1 MDEYV
6 VEQNAKYIND
16 WIKKNPNFYEL
27 KFENN
32 TLTTSDGEI
41 IDLKDFLVSTL
52 LTNQLISD
60 TITVMSEK
68 TFVRVLKLNA
78 KAFKIENT
86 TNKALVNDEKINN
99 VRINE
104 NGLAVAETDNSKI
117 EITGHKAVKVLS
129 TYTSLIANNTVHIP
143 LSTLFRNLNTN
154 KFYELIN
161 TNYELSKEDFE
172 YINIFSN
179 YMFDLMY
186 DRNFL
191 IKEAKELLDNY
202 EFTMNSLQ
210 ANENRT
216 PNQTTALNIYLDK
229 LREFEIKIAEK
240 EKEEMSKKNKSSRG
254 YSLLALIITSVIVT
268 AMLIVLL
275 IITK

>member
-1 MDEYV
+1 MNEYV
-6 VEQNAKYIND
+6 LEQNTKYMND
-16 WIKKNPNFYEL
+16 WIRKNPNFYDL

-32 TLTTSDGEI
+32 TLTTTDGEK
-41 IDLKDFLVSTL
+41 IDLNDFLLSTL
-52 LTNQLISD
+52 LSNQLISD

-68 TFVRVLKLNA
+68 TFIRILKLNA

-86 TNKALVNDEKINN
+86 TNKALINDEKINN
-99 VRINE
+99 VKING

-117 EITGHKAVKVLS
+117 EITGHKALKVLS

-143 LSTLFRNLNTN
+143 LSTLLRSLNTD
-154 KFYELIN
+154 KFYDLIN
-161 TNYELSKEDFE
+161 TNYELSKDDYN
-172 YINIFSN
+172 YINIFSD

-191 IKEAKELLDNY
+191 IKEASELLENY

-210 ANENRT
+210 ANEDRT

-229 LREFEIKIAEK
+229 LRDFEIKIANK
-240 EKEEMSKKNKSSRG
+240 EKEEKSRGNNSSRG
-254 YSLLALIITSVIVT
+254 YGLLALIITSVVVT
-268 AMLIVLL
+268 AMLLILLVL
-275 IITK
+275 TK